1 LLSKQY
7 TAQRRALIDPAR
19 AGIAG
24 GDRYTSKKREAEIL
38 AGDPYRMPQSTT
50 HFDVVD
56 AAGNAVC
63 VTQSLGAGFG
73 SGVVIGDTGLA
84 LNNLAYWMDLDPESP
99 NALAPH
105 RQMEQPMSPAQVW
118 KDGRLFMVIGT
129 PGSFGIMETTPQMMM
144 NVLDHG
150 FSIQAAIEAPRFRTA
165 NGTELPMEGRV
176 PAEVRAQLERW
187 GHQVEAMEDWTMFFG
202 GGQGIMVDPDSGAL
216 MGGADPRRDGYAIA
230 W

>member
-1 LLSKQY
+1 
-7 TAQRRALIDPAR
+7 
-19 AGIAG
+19 
-24 GDRYTSKKREAEIL
+24 
-38 AGDPYRMPQSTT
+38 
-50 HFDVVD
+50 
-56 AAGNAVC
+56 
-63 VTQSLGAGFG
+63 
-73 SGVVIGDTGLA
+73 
-84 LNNLAYWMDLDPESP
+84 MDLDPESP

-165 NGTELPMEGRV
+165 NGAELPMEGRV
-176 PAEVRAQLERW
+176 PAAVRVQLERW

-216 MGGADPRRDGYAIA
+216 MGGADPRRDGYAVA